1 MGGVCQPVFPNIFRK
16 KPPGE
21 NLTPR
26 RFQNGSFF
34 VVFLQLQ
41 DLVDVTVQEITDL
54 RKSVQI
60 DADDFV
66 LAVVIQL
73 CALEPAGVAK
83 LRLADPLF
91 LQNPFYVDSNPTHYV

>member
-1 MGGVCQPVFPNIFRK
+1 MSTGFSKYFPQKTAGRK
-16 KPPGE
+16 SS
-21 NLTPR
+21 PR

-34 VVFLQLQ
+34 VVFFQLQ
-41 DLVDVTVQEITDL
+41 DLVDVAVQEITDL
-54 RKSVQI
+54 RKRVQI

-66 LAVVIQL
+66 FAVVIQL